1 MRRIFI
7 VLLLAVSSAQAAH
20 ITDKLLVGLYA
31 NPEGST
37 KPVKVLPSG
46 TPLEIL
52 EQKGAYSRVRL
63 GDGKEGWV
71 KSVYISKEKPAR
83 AMLLELQAKLGTLQN
98 KLQQTE
104 KDLKEAQSKADPDM
118 TGEIDKLKEEFTR
131 AQERLALANSALQ
144 NEQQESKRLSALLKQ
159 ANAKGSDDQSA
170 QINALKSKLSS
181 SEEELKATLH
191 EARLLQDLLK
201 KTDQTASKR
210 IAALEQQIL
219 QTRKMLEEE
228 KNKPSKVNTALT
240 KQNEELKRR
249 LGQVNEILGAPLPEV
264 AKESDS
270 GFSFNLG
277 LGMWT
282 LIIAILFGVG
292 IVGIWVYR
300 VHHSRQRYGGYR
312 I

>member
-31 NPEGST
+31 KPEGTT
-37 KPVKVLPSG
+37 KPIKVLPSG

-52 EQKGAYSRVRL
+52 EQNGAFSRVRL

-104 KDLKEAQSKADPDM
+104 KDLKAAQSKADPNM
-118 TGEIDKLKEEFTR
+118 AGEIDKLKEEFTR

-144 NEQQESKRLSALLKQ
+144 NEQQETKRLNALLKQ

-170 QINALKSKLSS
+170 QIKALKSKLLS
-181 SEEELKATLH
+181 SEDELKATLH

-210 IAALEQQIL
+210 IAALEQQVL
-219 QTRKMLEEE
+219 QSRKMLEEE
-228 KNKPSKVNTALT
+228 KNKPSKVNTSLT

-249 LGQVNEILGAPLPEV
+249 LSQVNEILGAPLPEV
-264 AKESDS
+264 AQESDS

-282 LIIAILFGVG
+282 LIIAILLGVG
-292 IVGIWVYR
+292 VIGVVVYR
-300 VHHSRQRYGGYR
+300 IQHSRQRYGGYR